1 MKIKSQAHNFINKM
15 VDGIRCSTVSYHS
28 STWDTCGN
36 SHVPVSATKQNIFF
50 AATTKAW
57 KKISS
62 SEGIEWLY
70 IYITSCTNLMVF
82 VSLMDLVWAM
92 ALLLPTVMEA
102 LMPMKNTSKIMATR
116 PIMGPTRAHTT
127 LS

>member
-1 MKIKSQAHNFINKM
+1 M
-15 VDGIRCSTVSYHS
+15 V
-28 STWDTCGN
+28 
-36 SHVPVSATKQNIFF
+36 
-50 AATTKAW
+50 
-57 KKISS
+57 
-62 SEGIEWLY
+62 L
-70 IYITSCTNLMVF
+70 